1 MNKAQIAKQLAK
13 QTLEQEHDLRASF
26 LKETSAIKKGI
37 VTVGQT
43 QNVIIQNQQV
53 IHEAIKALVEVGT
66 NLNQAEILQELSET
80 KKEYQKMKRLIV
92 ICFLSVL
99 VPLLAVLAAL
109 LVVHL
114 LTT

>member
-1 MNKAQIAKQLAK
+1 MNKAQTARLLAK
-13 QTLEQEHDLRASF
+13 QTIEQEHDLLTCF
-26 LKETSAIKKGI
+26 LKETSDINKGI
-37 VTVGQT
+37 MTLGRT
-43 QNVIIQNQQV
+43 QNVIIQNQQL
-53 IHEAIKALVEVGT
+53 IHEAIKTLREAGT
-66 NLNQAEILQELSET
+66 NPNQAEVLQGLSET